1 MVVGVKEYQPSDAA
15 KLEKLDEQTV
25 RAKETRAALI
35 KSIKEAS
42 EAAEKAEKE
51 AEIAKQ
57 IKADNKAREK
67 KSRALPEVGDPDI
80 ERLIKDDLLEE
91 LESIDSRLKKLL
103 GIIAKFINFKN
114 ITQTD
119 LIASI
124 TDIRTAANVNLSQQF
139 VTCDIFNY
147 RSHRLKATS
156 ATASTLSRRE
166 SVLSAPPPRLRRS
179 PVAARVRGRR
189 IKVTEWDC
197 DKVNL

>member
-1 MVVGVKEYQPSDAA
+1 MVVGGKEYQPSDAA
-15 KLEKLDEQTV
+15 KLKKLNEQTA

-35 KSIKEAS
+35 RSIKEAS

-91 LESIDSRLKKLL
+91 LESIDSRLKKLE

-114 ITQTD
+114 ISQTD
-119 LIASI
+119 LTASI
-124 TDIRTAANVNLSQQF
+124 TDIRTAANVKLSQQF

-147 RSHRLKATS
+147 KIAEIEGDLRDRINSTKERKRLERS
-156 ATASTLSRRE
+156 ATPPSPLAGSSSRKRT
-166 SVLSAPPPRLRRS
+166 
-179 PVAARVRGRR
+179 
-189 IKVTEWDC
+189 KD
-197 DKVNL
+197 